1 MMNKAAHIFLHSL
14 MAVSVVFAIAGG
26 AEAQRRNDRDIRD
39 AVRSLNSKLDD
50 FDAEIRFQM
59 QNNSA
64 DTGQLDQVS
73 DDVRH
78 LQDRAKAFQDNFD
91 RKRENRDDVN
101 AIINAAKQIDGFL
114 QNNPQNRRV
123 EDQWT
128 AARSQIDRLA
138 SNYGVTADWTSS
150 EVEPGYPI
158 DQQDPPRNKAVL
170 NVGLSGTYDLDVAKS
185 ESIED
190 IVTDSGIGSE
200 QQQDLRDKLQA
211 PPQIAIDIRGDQ
223 ITLATSNSSPI
234 TFTADG
240 RDKTENSNG
249 VSLRVRAT
257 LSGDTLTVSSLGGET
272 DYTIKFTSVSDGHGM
287 KVSRRIT
294 TDYLNQTV
302 FAESF
307 YNKSDSVARLGI
319 PSTGGIASAGVPAN
333 DNDPQ
338 GSYSDNDQ
346 GGNRTLPPVN
356 NGSPRTAPPRSG
368 NFVIPDGTIITG
380 RLEST
385 VNTKVSQNNDR
396 FRLTVQSP
404 MDYRGAVIEG
414 YMSGVGRSGKVTGQ
428 ANVTFNFEKITL
440 RTGESYDFAGYLQS
454 IIDQNGKNV
463 TVDNEST
470 ARSDSQTRETAK
482 RGAVGGGIGAVIGAI
497 VGGGKG
503 AAIGAIIGAGGG
515 AGSVAVQ
522 GGTDIQLFPGTLF
535 TVRASS
541 PIRSDRQDH

>member
-1 MMNKAAHIFLHSL
+1 
-14 MAVSVVFAIAGG
+14 MAVSLVFAIAGG

-50 FDAEIRFQM
+50 FDAEVRFQM

-64 DTGQLDQVS
+64 DADQLDQIT

-78 LQDRAKAFQDNFD
+78 LQDSAKAFQDNFD

-114 QNNPQNRRV
+114 QTNPQNRRV
-123 EDQWT
+123 EDQWA

-138 SNYGVTADWTSS
+138 SNYGITANWSSS

-190 IVTDSGIGSE
+190 IVTDSGLGSE

-234 TFTADG
+234 SFTADG

-249 VSLRVRAT
+249 QSLRVRAT

-272 DYTIKFTSVSDGHGM
+272 DYTIKFTSVSDGRGM

-319 PSTGGIASAGVPAN
+319 TSGGVVASAGIPAN
-333 DNDPQ
+333 DDDPR
-338 GSYSDNDQ
+338 GGYSDNDQ
-346 GGNRTLPPVN
+346 GGNRTVPPVN

-428 ANVTFNFEKITL
+428 ANVTFNFERITL

-522 GGTDIQLFPGTLF
+522 GSADIQLFPGTLF